1 MSTRTW
7 SVLSWNVRGINSDKK
22 WDAIR
27 DRVINS
33 NYDIVYLQETKKQSF
48 DLMFI
53 KKFALLFFML
63 LSLFLLLVLL
73 GDPLS
78 SRSPVFFKAT
88 RFLRIAIAS
97 LFNFHLI
104 TIMIL
109 GFYLIFML
117 LALHL
122 ERENFYSGLKT
133 YKCHIL

>member
-1 MSTRTW
+1 
-7 SVLSWNVRGINSDKK
+7 
-22 WDAIR
+22 
-27 DRVINS
+27 
-33 NYDIVYLQETKKQSF
+33 
-48 DLMFI
+48 MFI
-53 KKFALLFFML
+53 KKICPAIFDAFEFIP
-63 LSLFLLLVLL
+63 SVGAS

-78 SRSPVFFKAT
+78 SESPIFFQAT

-97 LFNFHLI
+97 LFNFYLI